1 MNTGAAMA
9 SASAYWPTMETFP
22 SLAKAKSI
30 PNWQRAE
37 IRLPPSVQ
45 LNETRSGGAR
55 TAGRSR
61 GMVVPMAAAIRR
73 LLHISGN
80 CGMPSHS
87 LSREIPCDW
96 SRNPAVGLRDPI
108 DARARRRRQGS
119 LEVLPGVLGRAVG
132 DEENVVVPHGQIR
145 FFGNED
151 LLQVNRY
158 FLAALR
164 SGADEPGRSPRRR
177 RVGALGQRDG
187 LQKA

>member
-1 MNTGAAMA
+1 MRRAAEAQERPGDRAEWSPPWLLPSGA
-9 SASAYWPTMETFP
+9 SCTFP
-22 SLAKAKSI
+22 AIAGCRHI
-30 PNWQRAE
+30 PYQERYH
-37 IRLPPSVQ
+37 
-45 LNETRSGGAR
+45 
-55 TAGRSR
+55 
-61 GMVVPMAAAIRR
+61 AI
-73 LLHISGN
+73 G
-80 CGMPSHS
+80 
-87 LSREIPCDW
+87 
-96 SRNPAVGLRDPI
+96 SRNPAVGLQDPI
-108 DARARRRRQGS
+108 EARARRRRRGS

-145 FFGNED
+145 FLGTED